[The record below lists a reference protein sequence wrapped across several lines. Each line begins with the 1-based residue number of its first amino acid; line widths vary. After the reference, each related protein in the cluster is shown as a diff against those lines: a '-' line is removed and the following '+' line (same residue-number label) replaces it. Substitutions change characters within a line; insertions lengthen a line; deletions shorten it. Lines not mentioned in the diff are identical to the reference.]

1 MWWIELIIVCI
12 FATIMVPIEKR
23 ISRSVT
29 KKWLAGI
36 ITVVVGTL
44 LISPFTILYKY
55 LTEE

>member
-1 MWWIELIIVCI
+1 MIIVFV
-12 FATIMVPIEKR
+12 FATIMIPIEKR

-29 KKWLAGI
+29 KKWLAWV

-55 LTEE
+55 LTEK

>member
-1 MWWIELIIVCI
+1 MIIVCV

-29 KKWLAGI
+29 KKWLAWI

-55 LTEE
+55 LTAE